1 MSIKAC
7 LLSAMGR
14 GAGAAQGDGGSNI
27 SYSIRGIFFLG
38 PEVAYLHNRRIS

>member
-1 MSIKAC
+1 MSIKEC

-27 SYSIRGIFFLG
+27 SYSICGIFFLG
-38 PEVAYLHNRRIS
+38 IEVGCLVNSGGS